1 MRIRNILLIDDD
13 EDDQEI
19 FTSAVAEI
27 SDTVTCDCIP
37 DATRALAT
45 LTAKKELPDVIF
57 LDLNMPIMNGQQ
69 FLSAIKK
76 EKQLSAIPV
85 IIFSTASD
93 RATIETTRML
103 GAHDFITKPRSFDRL
118 VEILAPLFQ

>member
-1 MRIRNILLIDDD
+1 MKIRTILLIDDD
-13 EDDQEI
+13 EEDQEI

-27 SDTVTCDCIP
+27 SDSVSCDCFP
-37 DATRALAT
+37 DATRALAA
-45 LTAKKELPDVIF
+45 LSAKEELPDVIF

-69 FLSAIKK
+69 FLTLIKK
-76 EKQLSAIPV
+76 EKQLASIPV

-93 RATIETTRML
+93 RTTIETTRML

-118 VEILAPLFQ
+118 VEILSPLLQ